1 MSAYGLQAVTIDA
14 TVLSGIKAYSLDRR
28 ERMLA
33 ADTDGTLHQTFHAAK
48 RGAPKVDFSTVAVE
62 SLMGILTGSLDAPM
76 KNIAT
81 AADFLFALQASATP
95 GYGGTHRG
103 IRLSKGHI
111 YLVGLKWSPSAD
123 GLEAAC
129 SAFGLSADGTTDPVT
144 LITPTLPV
152 VTPVEVFTL
161 TSLTLGGVAVT
172 KCQSLDIGIDPKAE
186 NNVEDVCYDLGL
198 PFPKEMAVAGAAGPI
213 EVSATVETLD
223 QAAAPA
229 TSGSLIAVFTQ
240 FAFGGHLAAN
250 TMTVT
255 INAGQIREESRT
267 GGRPSGRRFKILGRH
282 DGTNRPIT
290 ISTT

>member
-1 MSAYGLQAVTIDA
+1 MSAYGLQAVTIDS
-14 TVLSGIKAYSLDRR
+14 TVLTGIKTYNFDRR
-28 ERMLA
+28 ERMLS

-48 RGAPKVDFSTVAVE
+48 RAAPKVDFSTVAVE

-76 KNIAT
+76 KNITT

-103 IRLSKGHI
+103 IRLTKGHI
-111 YLVGLKWSPSAD
+111 YLTGLKWSPAGD

-144 LITPTLPV
+144 LITPTLPT

-161 TSLTLGGVAVT
+161 TSLMLGGQAVT
-172 KCQSLDIGIDPKAE
+172 KCQSLDIGIDPKGE

-213 EVSATVETLD
+213 EVSATVELLD
-223 QAAAPA
+223 QAVAPA
-229 TSGSLIAVFTQ
+229 NSGSLVAVFTQ
-240 FAFGGHLAAN
+240 YAFGATIAAN
-250 TMTVT
+250 TLTVT
-255 INAGQIREESRT
+255 INAAQIREEART
-267 GGRPSGRRFKILGRH
+267 AGRPSTRRFKVLGRH
-282 DGTNRPIT
+282 DGTNRPLTIT
-290 ISTT
+290 T